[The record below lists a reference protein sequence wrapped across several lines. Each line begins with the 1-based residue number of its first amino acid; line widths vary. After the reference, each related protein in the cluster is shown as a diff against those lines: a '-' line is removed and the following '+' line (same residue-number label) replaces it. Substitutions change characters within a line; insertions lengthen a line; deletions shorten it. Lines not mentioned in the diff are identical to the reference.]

1 MGNKFLLKGI
11 EKNGQHYPGNTE
23 NHLFLTISPLTDQV
37 NPEKFKV

>member
-23 NHLFLTISPLTDQV
+23 NHLFFNHISPYRSG
-37 NPEKFKV
+37 KSGKV